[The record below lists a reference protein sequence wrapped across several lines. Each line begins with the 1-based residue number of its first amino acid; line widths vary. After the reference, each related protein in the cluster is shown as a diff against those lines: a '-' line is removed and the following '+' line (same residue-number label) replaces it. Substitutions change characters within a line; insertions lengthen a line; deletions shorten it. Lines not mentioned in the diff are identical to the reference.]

1 MKNKNHKPM
10 AWITV
15 LIFLFSTFITPTSI
29 VKADT
34 PKIISASVA
43 VDGVNEGGII
53 DSSADVNVTVSLPSI
68 PVIGDGVD
76 EFFVYNDQIELLI
89 SEHFKFDS
97 IPVSQDL
104 MFDTVKVGTV
114 VFSNNTQ
121 DQAVATIVF
130 DGDQSVFNPDLLPEG
145 TKASSGI
152 SAQFVSDLIS
162 NGKSKTDEN
171 GNEYVTILDK
181 TYQLQSPA
189 VVVGPTEV
197 GTPTL
202 EAIVT
207 VTGVDEGGII
217 DSSTGINIT
226 ISLPSIPVI
235 GDGVDDYFVYGDEIV
250 LLISENFMFDTLPP
264 NQDLMFGGVK
274 VGTVV
279 FSNNAQGQ
287 AVATIVLDG
296 EEYIFDPDLLPPGEP
311 PYADISAEFSC
322 NLVFN
327 GEYDEDE
334 DGNTFVTILD
344 KTYQITLPGD
354 VITHTVT
361 KEADSVDLEDG
372 TITWSVTITGESDTV
387 PPTPI
392 DLAGYLFE
400 DDLSSVGAFVS
411 GSFLVNGVAAVPE
424 ATSPVLSYTLPSPS
438 VSPITITF
446 TTAIPDGVLAAGGTV
461 VNTAEVSDNELPI
474 GSDNASVTIT
484 GPTVS
489 KTGTADD
496 GFDGQG
502 GYDPTD
508 RTITW
513 AIPVD
518 NQGLT
523 LYDLTITD
531 PLQGGL
537 IFESAVWQRWDEA
550 TSTWVDVVGMSWS
563 TEPTNGVYEIGDV
576 DYLGRLVIVSGVPDD
591 ADGSVNYRNYYN
603 QASVSWES
611 AGGSTGT
618 GDTGNVGV
626 GIGYDAI
633 SKSGTQSD
641 ADKANHQITWTIN
654 VDLMGQSPTDFV
666 YYDLFV
672 HDAATTNAALM
683 ASTNWPSGITIGN
696 PGVTRNNGQMFV
708 AVSSQDS
715 HLTVETLS
723 LDSLGTLV
731 KVSNLR
737 ASGTNQVVL
746 KSQVIDPD
754 ILAGNDASQTVTNVA
769 SLYKGLVYRGR
780 DDASVSFNNLVLAK
794 EMLNR
799 VEVANDHDPLLEIN
813 PNNRTTTAANGF
825 HYDYREVIFRLNIN
839 AAGLDFGDV
848 VTNLTNGFGT
858 VTVTDTLPTGW
869 EFSAFSGGAMF
880 LIYSANGSAVATTPA
895 LNPST
900 ITGFTSS
907 VGTSTATFTFTDLDQ
922 PYVILVKAKPTDAT
936 FDGYLVGA
944 DSHVETNTVNLRTA
958 NWNPGVTDTQN
969 VRINTELMDKSIDL
983 SQQYSGILTWRLE
996 YTPFNRPIADGIQDV
1011 LPEGIDLR
1019 TDSSGELIWIQ
1030 DGVRNITVHELVPNA
1045 NGNGGY
1051 TVGTELDLTVI
1062 QANLV
1067 YDNETRTLTFTF
1079 PDKTKGYRVSYI
1091 TDITGQPGKITNS
1104 ASLIGAE
1111 GDGTGTSEDFIIT
1124 EQHGFA
1130 TMSRTGFV
1138 SIKKTNAAGGVLPG
1152 AEFTLYNTDE
1162 DGNKTTSR
1170 VVRVSN
1176 TDGTIR
1182 IYGLQ
1187 PGTYILQ
1194 ETNPPDDYYG
1204 PPLEFVIVVAADFAT
1219 TIDGT
1224 SMSITNPYEVVN
1236 YLIPLEAGSL
1246 TIRKTVQG
1254 NGGDPTKLF
1263 NFRITFDGAT
1273 DVYPYTGYGVP
1284 NGFIKSGDT
1293 FSLAHNQSITI
1304 TGLPVGATYTIVE
1317 ADYSSDGY
1325 VLTYTGANGTI
1336 ILDETQ
1342 LAQFTNTRE
1351 IGSLTISKTVAG
1363 NGGDPNKL
1371 FEFTVTFENA
1381 PYTYPYV
1388 GSGGA
1393 ADGTI
1398 TSGDTIYLSHGQ
1410 SITINDLPADA
1421 TYTVVEA
1428 DYAPDGYVLTYTG
1441 ADGNIVIDETQVAAF
1456 TNTRELGSLTIQ
1468 KTVAGNGGDPD
1479 KLFEFTISFG
1489 NAPYTYPYV
1498 GSGGAIDGIITSGD
1512 TIYLSHGQSITIN
1525 DLPKDATYTI
1535 VEADY
1540 SADGYITTYTGAE
1553 GVIVV
1558 DDTQFSGFTNTRE
1571 IGSLNISKTVVGNGG
1586 DPDKL
1591 FTFVVT
1597 FENAPLTYPYVGSGG
1612 AIDGIITSGDTI
1624 YLSHGQSITI
1634 NDLPKDATY
1643 TVVETDYSEEGY
1655 ITTYSGTNGVIVVDE
1670 TQRAAFTNTREL
1682 GSLTIEKTV
1691 TGDLADRNRYFTF
1704 IVEFS
1709 TNEVYYYHGSKA
1721 GAIKSGQSV
1730 QLKHDE
1736 HIVIE
1741 GILVGTTYKV
1751 TEVEANQG
1759 GYGTSYTGTVGLIST
1774 TGKTASFVNRRSS
1787 VPNTGDDN
1795 TAALVKVGL
1804 IISVSILLLSSSYY
1818 GYLNS
1823 KKRKQPVS

>member
-1 MKNKNHKPM
+1 M
-10 AWITV
+10 AWMTA
-15 LIFLFSTFITPTSI
+15 LILLFSAFFTPTSMAQ
-29 VKADT
+29 ADT
-34 PKIISASVA
+34 PTT
-43 VDGVNEGGII
+43 VD
-53 DSSADVNVTVSLPSI
+53 ATV
-68 PVIGDGVD
+68 
-76 EFFVYNDQIELLI
+76 
-89 SEHFKFDS
+89 
-97 IPVSQDL
+97 
-104 MFDTVKVGTV
+104 
-114 VFSNNTQ
+114 
-121 DQAVATIVF
+121 
-130 DGDQSVFNPDLLPEG
+130 
-145 TKASSGI
+145 
-152 SAQFVSDLIS
+152 
-162 NGKSKTDEN
+162 
-171 GNEYVTILDK
+171 
-181 TYQLQSPA
+181 
-189 VVVGPTEV
+189 
-197 GTPTL
+197 
-202 EAIVT
+202 IVT
-207 VTGVDEGGII
+207 GIDEGGII
-217 DSSTGINIT
+217 DSSVGINIT

-250 LLISENFMFDTLPP
+250 LLISENFMFDTLPQ
-264 NQDLMFGGVK
+264 NQDLLFGGIK

-279 FSNNAQGQ
+279 FSNNAEGQ
-287 AVATIVLDG
+287 AVATIVFDG
-296 EEYIFDPDLLPPGEP
+296 EESIFDPDLLPPGEP
-311 PYADISAEFSC
+311 PFAGVSAEFSC

-327 GEYDEDE
+327 GNYDEDE
-334 DGNTFVTILD
+334 DGNTYVTILD
-344 KTYQITLPGD
+344 KTYSITLPGD
-354 VITHTVT
+354 VLTHTVT
-361 KEADSVDLEDG
+361 KEANSVDLEAG

-400 DDLSSVGAFVS
+400 DDLTSVGAYVS
-411 GSFLVNGVAAVPE
+411 GSFLVNGVAAVPD

-576 DYLGRLVIVSGVPDD
+576 DYVGRLVIVSGVPDD
-591 ADGSVNYRNYYN
+591 ADGSVNYHNYYN

-633 SKSGTQSD
+633 TKNGTQSD

-672 HDAATTNAALM
+672 HDADTTNAALM
-683 ASTNWPSGITIGN
+683 ASANWPAGITIGN

-723 LDSLGTLV
+723 LGSLGTLV
-731 KVSNLR
+731 KVTGLR

-754 ILAGNDASQTVTNVA
+754 ILAGNVASQTVTNVA

-780 DDASVSFNNLVLAK
+780 DDASVPFNNLVLAK

-799 VEVANDHDPLLEIN
+799 VEVANDHDPLLEID

-848 VTNLTNGFGT
+848 ATNLTNGFGT

-880 LIYSANGSAVATTPA
+880 LIYSADGSAVATTPA
-895 LNPST
+895 LDPST

-907 VGTSTATFTFTDLDQ
+907 IGTSTATFTFTDLDQ

-969 VRINTELMDKSIDL
+969 VRINTELMDKSVDVT
-983 SQQYSGILTWRLE
+983 QQYSGILTWRLN
-996 YTPFNRPIADGIQDV
+996 YTPFNRPIADAIQDV

-1067 YDNETRTLTFTF
+1067 YDHETRTLTFTF
-1079 PDKTKGYRVSYI
+1079 PDKTKGYRVSYL
-1091 TDITGQPGKITNS
+1091 TDITGQPGTITNA

-1111 GDGTGTSEDFIIT
+1111 GDGTGDSEDFIVT
-1124 EQHGFA
+1124 EQHGSA

-1138 SIKKTNAAGGVLPG
+1138 SITKTDAAGGILPG

-1162 DGNKTTSR
+1162 DGNITTPR
-1170 VVRVSN
+1170 AVRVSDAAGN
-1176 TDGTIR
+1176 IR
-1182 IYGLQ
+1182 VYGLQ
-1187 PGTYILQ
+1187 PGTYILL
-1194 ETNPPDDYYG
+1194 ETNPPAGYYN
-1204 PPLEFVIVVAADFAT
+1204 PPLEFVIVVAANFAT
-1219 TIDGT
+1219 TINGNV
-1224 SMSITNPYEVVN
+1224 MSIPDPYDVIN
-1236 YLIPLEAGSL
+1236 YLIPLEAGGL
-1246 TIRKTVQG
+1246 TIRKTVAG
-1254 NGGDPTKLF
+1254 NGGDLTKLF
-1263 NFRITFDGAT
+1263 AFTITFEDAP
-1273 DVYPYTGYGVP
+1273 DVYPYTGNGVP
-1284 NGFIKSGDT
+1284 NGSIQSGDT
-1293 FSLAHNQSITI
+1293 IYLAHNQSITI
-1304 TGLPVGATYTIVE
+1304 SGLPAGASYSIVE
-1317 ADYSSDGY
+1317 ADYSADGY
-1325 VLTYTGANGTI
+1325 ILTYTGADGTI
-1336 ILDETQ
+1336 VLDETQ
-1342 LAQFTNTRE
+1342 LAEFTNTRE
-1351 IGSLTISKTVAG
+1351 IGSLTISKSVAG
-1363 NGGDPNKL
+1363 NGADPNKL
-1371 FEFTVTFENA
+1371 FAFTVTFEGA

-1388 GSGGA
+1388 GAGGA

-1410 SITINDLPADA
+1410 SITINDLP
-1421 TYTVVEA
+1421 
-1428 DYAPDGYVLTYTG
+1428 
-1441 ADGNIVIDETQVAAF
+1441 
-1456 TNTRELGSLTIQ
+1456 
-1468 KTVAGNGGDPD
+1468 
-1479 KLFEFTISFG
+1479 
-1489 NAPYTYPYV
+1489 
-1498 GSGGAIDGIITSGD
+1498 
-1512 TIYLSHGQSITIN
+1512 
-1525 DLPKDATYTI
+1525 KDATFTI

-1540 SADGYITTYTGAE
+1540 SADGYITTYSGADGE
-1553 GVIVV
+1553 IVV
-1558 DDTQFSGFTNTRE
+1558 DETQTAAFTNTRE
-1571 IGSLNISKTVVGNGG
+1571 IGSLTISKSVAGNGA
-1586 DPDKL
+1586 DPNKL
-1591 FTFVVT
+1591 FAFTVT
-1597 FENAPLTYPYVGSGG
+1597 FEGAPYTYPYVGAGG
-1612 AIDGIITSGDTI
+1612 ALDGTITSGDTI

-1643 TVVETDYSEEGY
+1643 TVVEADYSAEGY
-1655 ITTYSGTNGVIVVDE
+1655 ITTYSGAVGVIVVDE
-1670 TQRAAFTNTREL
+1670 TQIAAYTNKREI
-1682 GSLTIEKTV
+1682 GDLTIRKTV
-1691 TGDLADRNRYFTF
+1691 TGDLADKNKYFTF
-1704 IVEFS
+1704 VVEFGS
-1709 TNEVYYYHGSKA
+1709 DEVYYYYGSKV
-1721 GAIKSGQSV
+1721 GTIQSGESV
-1730 QLKHDE
+1730 QLKHNEYIIIKD
-1736 HIVIE
+1736 
-1741 GILVGTTYKV
+1741 ILVGTSYKV

-1759 GYGTSYTGTVGLIST
+1759 GYGTSYTGTVGLMETS
-1774 TGKTASFVNRRSS
+1774 GKTAAFVNWRSS
-1787 VPNTGDDN
+1787 VPNTGDDD
-1795 TAALVKVGL
+1795 TASIVKTGL
-1804 IISVSILLLSSSYY
+1804 ISSISLLVLSSGFY
-1818 GYLNS
+1818 GYQQS
-1823 KKRKQPVS
+1823 KKRKQPLS